1 MKFSLNLQGSRKVAR
16 KPRKSHREINT
27 HMSVMV
33 IAAKGPFWETALKT
47 LEFRGDVLVVSVFTA
62 ILVLF

>member
-1 MKFSLNLQGSRKVAR
+1 
-16 KPRKSHREINT
+16 
-27 HMSVMV
+27 MSVMV